1 MIIDEAGDGVVLM
14 VFWVVLIG
22 ISTICSTSPVSV
34 SETLSDVGSAVI
46 VRSLFSSL
54 LININYIYCMI
65 LMFLD

>member
-1 MIIDEAGDGVVLM
+1 MIIDEAGDGVV
-14 VFWVVLIG
+14 IG

-46 VRSLFSSL
+46 VRSLSSSL
-54 LININYIYCMI
+54 LININNLYCMI